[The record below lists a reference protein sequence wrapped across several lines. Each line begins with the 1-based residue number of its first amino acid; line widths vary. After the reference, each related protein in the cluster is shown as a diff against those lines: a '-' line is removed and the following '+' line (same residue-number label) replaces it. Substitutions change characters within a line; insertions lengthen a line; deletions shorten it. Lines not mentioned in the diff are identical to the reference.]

1 MAKGSQALRR
11 RGNHKGKKAKQGS
24 SVSDQEERSPLTGTA
39 YNHNQNGPSEEYDI
53 NDGKNCRSK
62 QRRRRKAQT
71 ISHGLKEQ
79 QTQHDVQRVARY
91 VLLALIFLVTLSVAS
106 MVIKG
111 ERSPFHIQGRKK
123 KIRKSPEHPANY
135 NDTDSPSRKEGKAW
149 TLQRKE
155 PSDYDIIKEEETTET
170 IYQDNKDLQRTR
182 DYLTNYVCNDS
193 TLPHTEPRSK
203 GISSGTKNPAATAYC
218 HPLHRPQPQRRT
230 HDVALT
236 LSNHT
241 LKKGETV
248 MVLPRHLQIWDLD
261 AMRDPF
267 VSRELFTARHSGT
280 QNALDS
286 GAFLAAFLV
295 RKKLIAHGLWNS
307 HDLEEFEET
316 GNRKDNEA
324 TNQRIFTYLD
334 ILPTYKE
341 LQEKHPILWEE
352 KELVGLFGKLTTTKH
367 LLKGYQTMILSEFDA
382 FCNASEEFNDNV
394 DKEDYMAMRLN
405 VISRSFGPGLRDEQ
419 AWLEEEQVGM
429 HHTLELE
436 EELEFYRQKAGI
448 DLLRGVRAMS
458 PILDT
463 WDHHA
468 RPNVQ
473 WRYRAGDRAFV
484 ISVADQEIPT
494 GQDIMVSYGRYTDTH
509 LFSKFGF
516 VNGDGSGYTE
526 ASLAIMHPL
535 FDIGMGLQFS
545 YLVAKETTDRGIRMI
560 LSPKDR
566 DAQKRTMLNY
576 LRYDDGYEECVS
588 KDDNPDGYQLKLLK
602 LRHLQAI
609 ANKYERW
616 TIKIKPRDEGESR
629 PSKSSYIQIMDQP
642 PKFDKKKVKF
652 DGSKVISTCRLI
664 ALTPR
669 DYDGRAIEVL
679 ADALLQKND
688 EEDREYEYNFMV
700 ERQSAELEY
709 RTLTCLARLTT
720 GALELYPSSV
730 KTDMESIASGR
741 FKFQSKEWL
750 GAQVRLGEMQTLEV
764 LRSVAKSGA
773 DQMRSAVRKEGMENT
788 VAMRLQRAP
797 CPMDLSVPLLQ
808 ETDFDVDL

>member
-1 MAKGSQALRR
+1 MAKGSNQTLRR
-11 RGNHKGKKAKQGS
+11 RGNQKGKRSKQDR
-24 SVSDQEERSPLTGTA
+24 SVSDQESDTQ
-39 YNHNQNGPSEEYDI
+39 NHHVPSEEYDGG
-53 NDGKNCRSK
+53 DDDEKTRRSK
-62 QRRRRKAQT
+62 QRLKKAHKKSHALKSHQKQGKDIQT
-71 ISHGLKEQ
+71 
-79 QTQHDVQRVARY
+79 VVRY
-91 VLLALIFLVTLSVAS
+91 VLLTFVLLMFLSIAS

-111 ERSPFHIQGRKK
+111 GKSPFHFEGKK
-123 KIRKSPEHPANY
+123 KKSHKNPDHTETSTSRRKDRGNAGTIR
-135 NDTDSPSRKEGKAW
+135 RKD
-149 TLQRKE
+149 
-155 PSDYDIIKEEETTET
+155 PSDYDIIVDEEDTET
-170 IYQDNKDLQRTR
+170 IDQENTDIQRTR
-182 DYLTNYVCNDS
+182 DYLTNYVCNDK
-193 TLPHTEPRSK
+193 TIPKTESRND
-203 GISSGTKNPAATAYC
+203 GISSAPENPVATAYC
-218 HPLHRPQPQRRT
+218 HPLLRPQPHRRT
-230 HDVALT
+230 HDVAPT
-236 LSNHT
+236 VSNHT
-241 LKKGETV
+241 IKKGETV

-267 VSRELFTARHSGT
+267 ISRELFIARHRGT
-280 QNALDS
+280 NNALDS

-295 RKKLIAHGLWNS
+295 RKKLMAHGLWNS
-307 HDLEEFEET
+307 HDHQDGFGET
-316 GNRKDNEA
+316 GEGEDDEE
-324 TNQRIFTYLD
+324 TNQRIFSYLD
-334 ILPTYKE
+334 ILPTYTE
-341 LQEKHPILWEE
+341 LQEKHPVLWNE

-367 LLKGYQTMILSEFDA
+367 LLKGYKTMILSEFDA

-394 DKEDYMAMRLN
+394 EKEDYMTMRIN
-405 VISRSFGPGLRDEQ
+405 VISRSFGPGLRDERS
-419 AWLEEEQVGM
+419 WLEEEKVGM

-468 RPNVQ
+468 HPNVQ
-473 WRYRAGDRAFV
+473 WRYRPGDRAFV
-484 ISVADQEIPT
+484 IVADQEIPA
-494 GQDIMVSYGRYTDTH
+494 GQDIMVSYGTYTDTH
-509 LFSKFGF
+509 LFAKFGF

-526 ASLAIMHPL
+526 ASVAIMHPL

-545 YLVAKETTDRGIRMI
+545 YLLAKEKADGGIKMV
-560 LSPKDR
+560 LSPNDR

-609 ANKYERW
+609 ANKYDRW
-616 TIKIKPRDEGESR
+616 TIKIKPRDGGASR
-629 PSKSSYIQIMDQP
+629 PSKSSDIRIMDEP
-642 PKFDKKKVKF
+642 PKFDKQKVKF

-664 ALTPR
+664 ALTTS
-669 DYDGRAIEVL
+669 DYDGKAIDVL
-679 ADALLQKND
+679 ADALSPKGV
-688 EEDREYEYNFMV
+688 EEDSEYEYNFMV

-709 RTLTCLARLTT
+709 RALTCLARLTT
-720 GALELYPSSV
+720 GALEFYPNSV
-730 KTDMESIASGR
+730 KKDMESISSGK

-750 GAQVRLGEMQTLEV
+750 AAQVRLGEMQTLEV

-808 ETDFDVDL
+808 ETDFDVEL